1 MKKLI
6 IAATLTLLSAG
17 PSLAACYED
26 IGCTDGDKFKKADLR
41 DFSCQLLWDVRNT
54 IYKENGYCF
63 QTKKARNYFG
73 NDGCYIDDMEEV
85 KMSSIERGNVSQI
98 VAVEKALGC

>member
-1 MKKLI
+1 MNRLI
-6 IAATLTLLSAG
+6 IAATLALLSAG
-17 PSLAACYED
+17 PTPAACYEE
-26 IGCTDGDKFKKADLR
+26 IGCTDGDKFRKSDLSE
-41 DFSCQLLWDVRNT
+41 FSCQLLWDVRNT

-73 NDGCYIDDMEEV
+73 NDGCYVDDMEEV
-85 KMSSIERGNVSQI
+85 KMSSIERHNVGQI